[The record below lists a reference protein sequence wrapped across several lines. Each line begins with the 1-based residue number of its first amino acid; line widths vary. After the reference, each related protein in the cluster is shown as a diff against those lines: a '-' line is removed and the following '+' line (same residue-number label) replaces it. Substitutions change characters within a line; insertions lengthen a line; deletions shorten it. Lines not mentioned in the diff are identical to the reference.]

1 MKLNFLEILSN
12 KNHTA
17 DDIAREIVSL
27 ETKTDELKSELDKL
41 HTLSK
46 ELRAKRICGDPVNT
60 RDIETFR
67 EKISELEEDIAVCN
81 ETRQSLEARLRDRI
95 KKDNEDDR
103 EAVELAIQ
111 ALKAQEHD
119 QIVEIAKLRGR
130 VEAIRSL
137 MSENA
142 RGRFAPHEID
152 LISGLEKD
160 RIVEDSPRPTLFDK
174 DRDLRKRQ
182 FVLKSVNLN
191 AEFETLL
198 SRHRQAGA

>member
-27 ETKTDELKSELDKL
+27 EKKTDELKSELDKL

-46 ELRAKRICGDPVNT
+46 ELRAKRICGDSVNT

-67 EKISELEEDIAVCN
+67 EKIAELEEDIAVCN
-81 ETRQSLEARLRDRI
+81 ETRQSLEAKLRERI
-95 KKDNEDDR
+95 KRDN
-103 EAVELAIQ
+103 VEEQEEVEHALQ
-111 ALKAQEHD
+111 SLKAQEHD
-119 QIVEIAKLRGR
+119 QIVEIAKFRGR
-130 VEAIRSL
+130 VEAMRSL
-137 MSENA
+137 LSENA
-142 RGRFAPHEID
+142 RSRFAPNELD
-152 LISGLEKD
+152 LITGIERD
-160 RIVEDSPRPTLFDK
+160 RIIQDSPRPTLFDK
-174 DRDLRKRQ
+174 DRELRKRQ
-182 FVLKSVNLN
+182 FVLKSVNLG